1 MKMRPP
7 SRTSLFAAAKIWD
20 SSEVKDSL
28 AAVPALATAA
38 DPRGRTALHLACA
51 VKPGSNA
58 ELAESNG
65 LRTVAALLRAG
76 AALEAEVPME
86 EDEGDFRATPL
97 WYAVA
102 RGENL
107 PLVKLL
113 LRHGANASYSLWAAV
128 WRDDD
133 VMCRLLL
140 KAGPA
145 LNLQAHGE
153 TPLFYAARLKRL
165 KTLSLLID
173 AGANPSI
180 ADPRGRDTVH
190 IARERRLPQEII
202 ERLES
207 LNRTIT
213 ASGKK

>member
-1 MKMRPP
+1 MRPP

-20 SSEVKDSL
+20 ASEVKGSL

-102 RGENL
+102 RGENP

-113 LRHGANASYSLWAAV
+113 LRHGANASCSLWAAV

-133 VMCRLLL
+133 AMCRLLL

-180 ADPRGRDTVH
+180 ADPCGRDAVH
-190 IARERRLPQEII
+190 IARERRLPKEII

-207 LNRTIT
+207 LNRAIT